1 LLGLL
6 GLRRLAILLLLLGV
20 FAPLAPLAPARE
32 IVYVVGKDG
41 RITSLEASNLS
52 PISSSVDFGHP
63 DSITTLTTG
72 NALLVTN
79 TTAEVTIVTPN
90 LERVSSHKYPELKSV
105 VNASGLYEGLFI
117 IADKTQLLVSDE
129 KQSKIIALRDFS
141 KVPTKPNQERTI
153 RRVVTRGSVWGQ
165 HIAALCDIKSSPN
178 DDPKPGVW
186 FGKVDTKTGA
196 FNPTDYKEDLPGCT
210 AAIPFVNGMWLVVG
224 GGEMSI
230 RGWGLGFPKRIVQE
244 KVPEIAEGAAIP
256 NKQFAMLN
264 SKGELS
270 VWKYTN
276 DAFICM
282 IGPTA
287 EYGKLTALQ
296 TTDAGDIVVG
306 TADGRLTLLH
316 LALPQTRPAA
326 TAPILAETNPSE
338 PPAAAATQASATV
351 PPPVSRPS
359 LQVMA
364 QKGDLGSLIGLSI
377 GKTP

>member
-1 LLGLL
+1 MLLLSHLYPRLL
-6 GLRRLAILLLLLGV
+6 RSAILLLLIGPLIP
-20 FAPLAPLAPARE
+20 FAAARE

-52 PISSSVDFGHP
+52 PITSSVDFGHP

-79 TTAEVTIVTPN
+79 NSAEVTVVTPN
-90 LERVSSHKYPELKSV
+90 LERVSSHKYGELKSV

-129 KQSKIIALRDFS
+129 KQSRIIALRDFS

-153 RRVVTRGSVWGQ
+153 RRVVTRGSIWGQ

-210 AAIPFVNGMWLVVG
+210 ASIPFVNGMWLVVG

-244 KVPEIAEGAAIP
+244 KMPEIAEGAAIP
-256 NKQFAMLN
+256 NKQFALLN

-326 TAPILAETNPSE
+326 TTGPILAETNPSE
-338 PPAAAATQASATV
+338 PAAATQASATV
-351 PPPVSRPS
+351 PPVSRPS
-359 LQVMA
+359 LQIMA